1 MRRNVREISA
11 ALAVS
16 VLGFAA
22 SARADDAQLTAAREH
37 FARGYAL
44 AESGNAEAAIG
55 EFEQAY
61 AASPKPSV
69 LYNLGQ
75 AYAAA
80 GRSSEAVDA
89 LERFLKLSGSSVD
102 EARARQVEALIRYHA
117 QRVGKLTIE
126 LSPPESLLYVD
137 GRALGKGSRTLSLNA
152 GSHSLTATAPGFEP
166 VSVPVAIAPGESKP
180 LALRL
185 AALPAPAGLA
195 IRCRLD
201 GVTVSIDDAPRGKT
215 PSFGGGALASG
226 AHRVRFERPG
236 YLPDEHSVELRPGET
251 QTVSCEPR
259 IDPRDARHGR
269 VAVTHPA
276 GTRVFL
282 DDAPYTGAQ
291 VPPGPHRLRVAGPG
305 YTPEVRQIVLE
316 PRSEASFTL
325 VPPRDPH
332 AVADE
337 RERTR
342 KTLRVGAYVLAGV
355 GAATAVSA
363 VALYV
368 DDNARYA
375 SWQAQSRTSV
385 RTLASDPNAPASLDA
400 LLAEE
405 NDIRRRD
412 AWALGLT
419 VFSCAALATSTVLF
433 LSSREPEQRLVITA
447 GSEPSLRYERSF

>member
-1 MRRNVREISA
+1 MRRNLRQVSA
-11 ALAVS
+11 TLALS
-16 VLGFAA
+16 VLGFAS
-22 SARADDAQLTAAREH
+22 SARADDAQLAAAREH

-44 AESGNAEAAIG
+44 AESGDAEAAIG

-126 LSPPESLLYVD
+126 LAPPEALLFVD
-137 GRALGKGSRTLSLNA
+137 GRALGKGSRSLSLNA

-166 VSVPVAIAPGESKP
+166 VSVPVAIAAGESKP
-180 LALRL
+180 LALHL
-185 AALPAPAGLA
+185 TPLPAPAGLL

-201 GVTVSIDDAPRGKT
+201 DVTVSVDDVLRGKT
-215 PSFGGGALASG
+215 PSFGGGPLPSG
-226 AHRVRFERPG
+226 AHQVRFERAG
-236 YLPDEHSVELRPGET
+236 YLRDEHSVELRAGET
-251 QTVSCEPR
+251 QTVTCEPR

-282 DDAPYTGAQ
+282 DDAPYLGSQ
-291 VPPGPHRLRVAGPG
+291 VPPGPHRLRVSGPE
-305 YTPEVRQIVLE
+305 YASETRQIVLG

-332 AVADE
+332 ALADE
-337 RERTR
+337 RERAR
-342 KTLRVGAYVLAGV
+342 KTLRLGAYVLAGV
-355 GAATAVSA
+355 GAATAVTA
-363 VALYV
+363 AAIYV

-375 SWQAQSRTSV
+375 NWQAKSRTSV

-412 AWALGLT
+412 AWALGLS

-433 LSSREPEQRLVITA
+433 FSSRAPEQRLVITA
-447 GSEPSLRYERSF
+447 GSQSSLRYERSF